1 MSKELELGE
10 VIKCGNTT
18 VVVAGMK
25 NHEKFGDCCYDR
37 EYLLCEEK
45 YMREHCGF
53 MREDDLEKHGWW
65 LEVTG
70 SSFPEFER
78 VDGVVPYAIEPV
90 ECVSIRKMRPKTITT
105 TVFE

>member
-25 NHEKFGDCCYDR
+25 NHERFGDCCYDR

-45 YMREHCGF
+45 YM
-53 MREDDLEKHGWW
+53 
-65 LEVTG
+65 
-70 SSFPEFER
+70 
-78 VDGVVPYAIEPV
+78 
-90 ECVSIRKMRPKTITT
+90 
-105 TVFE
+105 